1 MGGGKGR
8 YKYDANASALQV
20 YLQSPS
26 SPDAAYYMDEFKVRL
41 IEPATDP
48 GDGTPGE
55 HTVVWDFED
64 GTTMDWGPR
73 DSETVEA
80 VQKHSGGYGLK
91 VHERTN
97 SWNGPSQDVKDIMVS
112 QKRIRSQP
120 MRGLSRRLPLR
131 SKYPFRWRTKRARNV
146 LYDRCLS
153 LRERHG
159 VGGAERNLWLHFGY
173 GNIEAVYGNLGSF
186 QFLYR

>member
-80 VQKHSGGYGLK
+80 V
-91 VHERTN
+91 
-97 SWNGPSQDVKDIMVS
+97 P
-112 QKRIRSQP
+112 
-120 MRGLSRRLPLR
+120 
-131 SKYPFRWRTKRARNV
+131 
-146 LYDRCLS
+146 
-153 LRERHG
+153 
-159 VGGAERNLWLHFGY
+159 
-173 GNIEAVYGNLGSF
+173 EAPIAAATA
-186 QFLYR
+186 